1 MVWGAPVP
9 HHGLPPP
16 RLLEPPPVSRPVRA
30 GGGTT
35 GETAAARSSG
45 ENGETLHRA
54 GRPSGGRLW
63 WFGNASRFPRFF
75 LCNCES
81 RSYWWLSVIDG
92 VRCCCKMVKLTPAP
106 RYRVTPALLQELQ
119 SFQWIP
125 NIIRP
130 NSLLWWNSE
139 IDPSDSS
146 PTKWHRVGQS
156 GDCRQI
162 VERSRWGCKTCQV
175 VSKSGTRCPRWHRW
189 WHQVYPS
196 PWHHL
201 AWHPSPP
208 QLCQCHRSLSQKKF
222 GCAEI
227 YAKYGKLDHR
237 KSTQCLLIL
246 SWIKTISREHQYF
259 GFNCYLCDLKTGLLG
274 TCLQFHWNVM
284 ILDLHRQW
292 GGEGW
297 QRVITCT

>member
-106 RYRVTPALLQELQ
+106 LYRVTPALLQELQ

-201 AWHPSPP
+201 AWHTSPSTMSMSSQP
-208 QLCQCHRSLSQKKF
+208 QPKEIWMRRNLCKIWKAWSQEKHSMF
-222 GCAEI
+222 T
-227 YAKYGKLDHR
+227 H
-237 KSTQCLLIL
+237 LIMNQNNL
-246 SWIKTISREHQYF
+246 KRTPIFWI
-259 GFNCYLCDLKTGLLG
+259 
-274 TCLQFHWNVM
+274 
-284 ILDLHRQW
+284 
-292 GGEGW
+292 
-297 QRVITCT
+297 

>member
-54 GRPSGGRLW
+54 GPPSGGRLW

-189 WHQVYPS
+189 WHQVY
-196 PWHHL
+196 
-201 AWHPSPP
+201 SPP
-208 QLCQCHRSLSQKKF
+208 ATTLHDIPLNYVNVIAASAKRNLDAPKFMQNMESLITGKALNVYSSYHESKQSQ
-222 GCAEI
+222 EN
-227 YAKYGKLDHR
+227 
-237 KSTQCLLIL
+237 T
-246 SWIKTISREHQYF
+246 
-259 GFNCYLCDLKTGLLG
+259 N
-274 TCLQFHWNVM
+274 
-284 ILDLHRQW
+284 ILDLIVTCVIWRQAY
-292 GGEGW
+292 
-297 QRVITCT
+297 

>member
-1 MVWGAPVP
+1 MVK
-9 HHGLPPP
+9 LF
-16 RLLEPPPVSRPVRA
+16 
-30 GGGTT
+30 T
-35 GETAAARSSG
+35 
-45 ENGETLHRA
+45 

-106 RYRVTPALLQELQ
+106 HYRVTPALLQELQ

-125 NIIRP
+125 NI

-175 VSKSGTRCPRWHRW
+175 VSKSGTRCPHWHRW

-196 PWHHL
+196 PGTTLHDIPL
-201 AWHPSPP
+201 NYVNVIAASAKRNLDALKFM
-208 QLCQCHRSLSQKKF
+208 QNMESL
-222 GCAEI
+222 I
-227 YAKYGKLDHR
+227 TGKA
-237 KSTQCLLIL
+237 L
-246 SWIKTISREHQYF
+246 SVYSSYHEFDLTISREHQYF

-284 ILDLHRQW
+284 IFDLHRQW

-297 QRVITCT
+297 QRVIKWNSIFFFNSKIIFVILNLNAQINNETH